1 MKFFVIFFNIFLSK
15 NFTTVTPTLPKG
27 IMIWTNML
35 IRYLRALSHRFQ
47 LISQNYRY
55 FTLYIPAKKC
65 APTPIVTPP
74 FSQGS
79 SFKQT
84 WFQTSWEWF
93 HIGFKVGCLF
103 YSVGQ
108 SLIESFRQAM
118 VISTGWIN
126 WNCGPFQIKKCYCNI
141 YLILN

>member
-1 MKFFVIFFNIFLSK
+1 MIFFNIFLSK

-27 IMIWTNML
+27 IMIWTNMIL
-35 IRYLRALSHRFQ
+35 RYLRALPHRFQ

-84 WFQTSWEWF
+84 WFQTSWGWF

-118 VISTGWIN
+118 VISTRWIN

-141 YLILN
+141 HLILN

>member
-1 MKFFVIFFNIFLSK
+1 MNFFMIYFNIFLSK

-35 IRYLRALSHRFQ
+35 IRYLRALPHRFQ
-47 LISQNYRY
+47 LISQITGISPCIFLLKNLPRP
-55 FTLYIPAKKC
+55 LLW
-65 APTPIVTPP
+65 P

-84 WFQTSWEWF
+84 WFQTSWGWF

-141 YLILN
+141 HLILN

>member
-1 MKFFVIFFNIFLSK
+1 MVFFNIFLSK
-15 NFTTVTPTLPKG
+15 KITTVTPTLPKG

-35 IRYLRALSHRFQ
+35 IQYLRALPHRFQ

-55 FTLYIPAKKC
+55 FTLYIPAKKF

-84 WFQTSWEWF
+84 WFQTSWGWF

-141 YLILN
+141 HLILN